1 MGVGAFIN
9 PPSVVVSPILRL
21 VGGLTRELSTFCFLF
36 FGDGCLELG
45 GGEADLCGG
54 TGRFNLTRLG
64 DFIARF
70 GLKSS
75 SESEEREEY
84 SPMCWVI
91 VS

>member
-21 VGGLTRELSTFCFLF
+21 VGGITRELSTFCFLF

-54 TGRFNLTRLG
+54 TGRFNLTRSGNFLTC
-64 DFIARF
+64 F
-70 GLKSS
+70 GSESS
-75 SESEEREEY
+75 SDSEEREEY
-84 SPMCWVI
+84 
-91 VS
+91 